1 MINMN
6 RGLLIFVLMFSW
18 FSLSAQEYTI
28 NLDDRDSA
36 INITNRAVKKIQSK
50 EYGQAIKLIMDAVN
64 YDSTFRGVYTVM
76 YNASVAAKNF
86 SPEVKGVLEKGN
98 RIFKDDDEISFY
110 LAEIYRMNNE
120 VDSVL
125 NLYSYSINLS
135 KVNGEDFELV
145 YLYYFNRGNCF
156 LKKEQYQLAIEDYDY
171 SLKLK
176 PNNANVL
183 SNRGVCFYKIKI
195 NERSC
200 DDWKKASELGS
211 SVAFQYLK
219 SYCK

>member
-76 YNASVAAKNF
+76 YNASLASKNF

-120 VDSVL
+120 VDSAL

-195 NERSC
+195 NERAC

>member
-1 MINMN
+1 MI
-6 RGLLIFVLMFSW
+6 RCLLILFFTVCRVC
-18 FSLSAQEYTI
+18 LSAQDYTVS
-28 NLDDRDSA
+28 LDDRDSA
-36 INITNRAVKKIQSK
+36 INITNRAVRKIHSK
-50 EYGQAIKLIMDAVN
+50 EYNQAIRLIIDAVN

-86 SPEVKGVLEKGN
+86 SPEVKGVLGKGN
-98 RIFKDDDEISFY
+98 RIFNDDDEISFY

-120 VDSVL
+120 IDSAL
-125 NLYSYSINLS
+125 NLYTHSINLS
-135 KVNGEDFELV
+135 KINGEDFDLV

-183 SNRGVCFYKIKI
+183 SNRGVCFYRIKE
-195 NERSC
+195 NDKAC
-200 DDWKKASELGS
+200 DDWKKSSELGNS
-211 SVAFQYLK
+211 ISYQYFK
-219 SYCK
+219 SHCK

>member
-1 MINMN
+1 MK
-6 RGLLIFVLMFSW
+6 RGLLIFVLMFSC
-18 FSLSAQEYTI
+18 FSLSAQEYTV

-36 INITNRAVKKIQSK
+36 INITNRAVKRIQSK

-120 VDSVL
+120 VDSAL
-125 NLYSYSINLS
+125 NLYTHSINLS
-135 KVNGEDFELV
+135 KINGEDFELV

-156 LKKEQYQLAIEDYDY
+156 LKKEQYQLAIEDYSY

-183 SNRGVCFYKIKI
+183 SNRGICFYKIKI
-195 NERSC
+195 SEKAC
-200 DDWKKASELGS
+200 DDWKKASELGN

-219 SYCK
+219 SFCK

>member
-6 RGLLIFVLMFSW
+6 KGLLFLTLVFSV
-18 FSLSAQEYTI
+18 FNLCAQEYTV
-28 NLDDRDSA
+28 NMDDRDSA
-36 INITNRAVKKIQSK
+36 INITNRAVKRIHAK
-50 EYGQAIKLIMDAVN
+50 EYNQAIKLIMDAVN
-64 YDSTFRGVYTVM
+64 YDSTFRGVYTVL

-86 SPEVKGVLEKGN
+86 SPEVKRIMEKGN
-98 RIFKDDDEISFY
+98 RILVDDDEISFY

-120 VDSVL
+120 IDSAL
-125 NLYSYSINLS
+125 NLYTYSINLS

-156 LKKEQYQLAIEDYDY
+156 LKKEQYQLAIEDYNF

-183 SNRGVCFYKIKI
+183 FNRGVCFYKIK
-195 NERSC
+195 EKDKAC
-200 DDWKKASELGS
+200 DDWKKSSELGNS
-211 SVAFQYLK
+211 ISFQYLNNH
-219 SYCK
+219 CK